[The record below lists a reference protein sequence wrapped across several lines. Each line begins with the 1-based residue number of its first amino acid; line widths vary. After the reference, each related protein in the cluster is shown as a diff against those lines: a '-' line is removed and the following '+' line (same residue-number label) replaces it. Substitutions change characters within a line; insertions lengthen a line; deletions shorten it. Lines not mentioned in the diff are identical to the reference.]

1 MHTFYALELSLL
13 RLPLSVV
20 CCSLISLPLFFGKAR
35 KGVGSVALLALS
47 GSSLLSWQQS
57 HLSQD
62 QAVDMQLHLLI
73 LNLCRVGGPGKGFL
87 YEG

>member
-1 MHTFYALELSLL
+1 MA
-13 RLPLSVV
+13 P
-20 CCSLISLPLFFGKAR
+20 
-35 KGVGSVALLALS
+35 LALS

>member
-1 MHTFYALELSLL
+1 MHTFYVLEFSFL
-13 RLPLSVV
+13 RFPLSVV
-20 CCSLISLPLFFGKAR
+20 CYHLISLPLFFGKAHR
-35 KGVGSVALLALS
+35 GVDSMAPLALS